1 MSSDPK
7 GASENKSSKR
17 PAFSLVLPLY
27 NEGRAICDVIPGLV
41 AEFEHEG
48 IPCELV
54 LVNNGSNDDTPDIL
68 EEVQRQYQS
77 VRVVHVPINEGYG
90 WGIICG
96 LRKARAPVVGF
107 MCGDGQIAPRDV
119 TRVYRQLVEK
129 KLDLCKVVRVERHDG
144 WKRLLLTKCYNLFFR
159 FLFPVKSRDING
171 TPKLMRREC
180 YRQLDLVSK
189 DWFID
194 AEIMIKSTEKSY
206 RVGEVEVSFMPRAS
220 GDSNVHLTTSFEFVR
235 NMLRRRFLWK

>member
-1 MSSDPK
+1 
-7 GASENKSSKR
+7 
-17 PAFSLVLPLY
+17 
-27 NEGRAICDVIPGLV
+27 
-41 AEFEHEG
+41 
-48 IPCELV
+48 
-54 LVNNGSNDDTPDIL
+54 
-68 EEVQRQYQS
+68 
-77 VRVVHVPINEGYG
+77 
-90 WGIICG
+90 
-96 LRKARAPVVGF
+96 
-107 MCGDGQIAPRDV
+107 
-119 TRVYRQLVEK
+119 
-129 KLDLCKVVRVERHDG
+129 
-144 WKRLLLTKCYNLFFR
+144 LFFR

>member
-1 MSSDPK
+1 MK
-7 GASENKSSKR
+7 GITGKAARRES
-17 PAFSLVLPLY
+17 AVSLVLPLY
-27 NEGRAICDVIPGLV
+27 NEGRSIWDVVPRLV
-41 AEFEHEG
+41 AEFEREG
-48 IPCELV
+48 IACEIV
-54 LVNNGSNDDTPDIL
+54 LVNNGSNDDTGNFL
-68 EEVQRQYQS
+68 EEMKKQYES
-77 VRVVHVPINEGYG
+77 VRVVHVPVNEGYG

-96 LRKARAPVVGF
+96 LRETRAPVVGF